1 MKMPNSSVEA
11 AHTSPANKKYDLKE
25 DTVMSLAFIS
35 IFINAQGRRTRLRPK
50 KSVCFYKKRH
60 KKMTTI
66 CSDIVLAKICSTKI
80 ICLAVP
86 FIQTFMTLNSWQTS
100 ASWLQ

>member
-1 MKMPNSSVEA
+1 MKMSSSSPQA
-11 AHTSPANKKYDLKE
+11 AHTSPANKKYNPKE

-50 KSVCFYKKRH
+50 KSVCFYEKRH

-66 CSDIVLAKICSTKI
+66 CSDIVLAKICSTKKKNLSSGSSLYPNVSDVKLVANK
-80 ICLAVP
+80 C
-86 FIQTFMTLNSWQTS
+86 
-100 ASWLQ
+100 